1 MPNNEYEKMSLIELA
16 KLWSITERKIE
27 LLLYK
32 YQLIRQELINRIPT
46 LVDDEN
52 FSERF
57 IEVKSQSKTLK

>member
-1 MPNNEYEKMSLIELA
+1 MPNNEYEKMSLIELT

-27 LLLYK
+27 LLLFK

-52 FSERF
+52 FNNRF
-57 IEVKSQSKTLK
+57 I